1 MVSGPNLVLC
11 FELGISNS
19 TFILL
24 SGGQNSC
31 SVVGH
36 DQDRYPDASKR
47 DWDCVIKIG
56 GEPTVEVTILRAI
69 GGTTRKLP

>member
-36 DQDRYPDASKR
+36 DQDRYPDVSNR

-56 GEPTVEVTILRAI
+56 GELTVEVAISRAI

>member
-47 DWDCVIKIG
+47 DWDRVIKIG
-56 GEPTVEVTILRAI
+56 GEPTVEVTILRTI

>member
-1 MVSGPNLVLC
+1 VVSGPNLVLC

-31 SVVGH
+31 GVVGH
-36 DQDRYPDASKR
+36 DQDRYPDVSNR

-56 GEPTVEVTILRAI
+56 GELTVEVAISRAI